1 MTVTVRFARTAER
14 DILNASIWWRL
25 NRTASPDLF
34 DQELANALALL
45 KTFPEAGERART
57 RRFKNA
63 RVVVLPETGH
73 LLVYRRETKLRLR
86 VLALFGSKK
95 TPTRP

>member
-14 DILNASIWWRL
+14 DILNASIWWRV
-25 NRTASPDLF
+25 NRSASPDLF
-34 DQELANALALL
+34 DRELANALAL
-45 KTFPEAGERART
+45 

-73 LLVYRRETKLRLR
+73 LLVDRRETELRLR